1 MVKLLS
7 TKELIKK
14 PEQFSLVG
22 YWINTFALEILTS
35 GSSLTAYTST
45 AHLQW
50 EVKSTDFYNQK
61 HLCFSRRVRPLQ
73 TKLCTPQCPSLG
85 FQS

>member
-22 YWINTFALEILTS
+22 YWMNTFALEILTS
-35 GSSLTAYTST
+35 GSSLTAYTSPS
-45 AHLQW
+45 HLQW
-50 EVKSTDFYNQK
+50 EVKSTDFYNQSI
-61 HLCFSRRVRPLQ
+61 CAFPVA
-73 TKLCTPQCPSLG
+73 
-85 FQS
+85 

>member
-7 TKELIKK
+7 TKELIKN
-14 PEQFSLVG
+14 PEHFSLVG

-35 GSSLTAYTST
+35 GSSLTAHTSKS
-45 AHLQW
+45 HLQW
-50 EVKSTDFYNQK
+50 EVNSIDFYNQK
-61 HLCFSRRVRPLQ
+61 HLCFSRSERPLQ